1 LRIPVSSPRNTRIEN
16 RLPGADANPYIA
28 IAATL
33 ACGYLGVTQRI
44 EPLPLITRNAY
55 DEERTL
61 PRNLDAALKQMIECQ
76 PVIDLLGEQFIKAFH
91 EIKLN
96 ELAAYDEVIS
106 SWERDHLLLK
116 A

>member
-1 LRIPVSSPRNTRIEN
+1 VPAGDRP
-16 RLPGADANPYIA
+16 
-28 IAATL
+28 
-33 ACGYLGVTQRI
+33 
-44 EPLPLITRNAY
+44 
-55 DEERTL
+55 
-61 PRNLDAALKQMIECQ
+61 
-76 PVIDLLGEQFIKAFH
+76 LGEQFIKAFY

>member
-1 LRIPVSSPRNTRIEN
+1 
-16 RLPGADANPYIA
+16 
-28 IAATL
+28 
-33 ACGYLGVTQRI
+33 
-44 EPLPLITRNAY
+44 
-55 DEERTL
+55 
-61 PRNLDAALKQMIECQ
+61 MIECQ
-76 PVIDLLGEQFIKAFH
+76 PVIDLLGAEFIKAFH